1 MNRRSFLAAT
11 AAILALPR
19 QATAH
24 QPRYMLKGGLRQ
36 GELVTGKAEPG
47 ARAMLDG
54 KPLRLSP
61 DGSFAFGFP
70 YNQKTRS
77 VLVIRYADGL
87 SDSRDITPM
96 LRDYEIQ
103 RISGLPAP
111 FVTPPDEV
119 VARIKRESEIMH
131 KVHARDTDAVWFRTV
146 SIGRFPVSS
155 AACSAASKS

>member
-1 MNRRSFLAAT
+1 MMMNRRSFLAAA

-19 QATAH
+19 QATAQ
-24 QPRYMLKGGLRQ
+24 QPRYMLKGGLSQ

-61 DGSFAFGFP
+61 DGSFAFGFS

-96 LRDYEIQ
+96 LRDRKAVFVVLVAKEGKSSELVYDLM
-103 RISGLPAP
+103 SGERA
-111 FVTPPDEV
+111 
-119 VARIKRESEIMH
+119 K
-131 KVHARDTDAVWFRTV
+131 K
-146 SIGRFPVSS
+146 
-155 AACSAASKS
+155 